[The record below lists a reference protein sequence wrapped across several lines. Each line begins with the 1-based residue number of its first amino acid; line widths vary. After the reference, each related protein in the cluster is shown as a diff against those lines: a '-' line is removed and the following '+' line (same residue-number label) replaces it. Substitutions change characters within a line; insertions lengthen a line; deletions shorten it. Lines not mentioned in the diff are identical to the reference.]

1 MFIYK
6 MEQGQVNM
14 IIIALLAVNIILGI
28 VCVFKKGSSEEEFG
42 AAPGVLGQKKARMP
56 GQTIR

>member
-1 MFIYK
+1 

-28 VCVFKKGSSEEEFG
+28 VCVFKKGSSEEEYK
-42 AAPGVLGQKKARMP
+42 PNKMARAGGPMP
-56 GQTIR
+56 TAKR